1 MNTPKKAKYI
11 GKHVDTSFGQYIVE
25 LEYEYRGK
33 RYTVYEN
40 RNKGNIPLSW
50 QHKNEQGRIDTLIE
64 MENNPCVHTESAQV
78 GLDKLFNYFETG
90 EWED

>member
-1 MNTPKKAKYI
+1 MKAKFIQKYT
-11 GKHVDTSFGQYIVE
+11 DTSFGQHMVY

-50 QHKNEQGRIDTLIE
+50 QHANEQGRIDSLIE
-64 MENNPCVHTESAQV
+64 MESKPKFDPEIES
-78 GLDKLFNYFETG
+78 GLDMLWNYFETG
-90 EWED
+90 IFE